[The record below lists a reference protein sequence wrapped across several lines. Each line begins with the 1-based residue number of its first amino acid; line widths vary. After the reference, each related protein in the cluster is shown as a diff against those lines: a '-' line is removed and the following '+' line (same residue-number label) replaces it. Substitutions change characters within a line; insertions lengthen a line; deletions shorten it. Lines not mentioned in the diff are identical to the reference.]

1 MGEGYR
7 ATHMGDLRARVRR
20 SARRAAGE
28 RLEGYGVTDPRAD
41 PEWRA
46 LRARLGGLDRA
57 LREVQSQ
64 RDDARGRVRELELE
78 RAALRRREGATYSP
92 EIAALRADLMHAA
105 DCAVPD
111 CARCAMATR
120 RLEDTRPRYV
130 DEAEL
135 AEALERW
142 RALEVA
148 SMALVDAY
156 RDRSAL
162 AMRRRYVAARAV
174 AAALAS
180 QLKRQREDPRRGAL
194 MPRRASLTEQM
205 AKFAAAYVQNGGNL
219 LQAARAAGYAGDDK
233 NCQKHGKR
241 LAEKPHVRAE
251 IERLTTG
258 VGIATKDDRQR
269 WWTAIMNGVP
279 MPQLVDGEVIRAPFA
294 AKDRLRASELL
305 GKSQLDFLDGRKENK
320 EDDEDRVVVYLPDNG
335 RGDRA

>member
-1 MGEGYR
+1 
-7 ATHMGDLRARVRR
+7 
-20 SARRAAGE
+20 
-28 RLEGYGVTDPRAD
+28 
-41 PEWRA
+41 
-46 LRARLGGLDRA
+46 
-57 LREVQSQ
+57 
-64 RDDARGRVRELELE
+64 
-78 RAALRRREGATYSP
+78 
-92 EIAALRADLMHAA
+92 
-105 DCAVPD
+105 
-111 CARCAMATR
+111 
-120 RLEDTRPRYV
+120 
-130 DEAEL
+130 
-135 AEALERW
+135 
-142 RALEVA
+142 
-148 SMALVDAY
+148 
-156 RDRSAL
+156 
-162 AMRRRYVAARAV
+162 
-174 AAALAS
+174 
-180 QLKRQREDPRRGAL
+180 

-279 MPQLVDGEVIRAPFA
+279 MPQLVDGKVIRAPFA